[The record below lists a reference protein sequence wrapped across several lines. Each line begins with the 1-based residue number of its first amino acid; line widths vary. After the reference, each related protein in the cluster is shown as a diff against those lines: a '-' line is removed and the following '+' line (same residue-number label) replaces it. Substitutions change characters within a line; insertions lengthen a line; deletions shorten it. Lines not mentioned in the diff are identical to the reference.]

1 MDYTS
6 MSARVWVEELEN
18 IKKAA
23 KKHGF
28 ESYAE
33 YVRQRLRPIVA
44 KDLGIPA
51 PTYPPFEWKKTGP
64 LQQVAAATGVSKKQ
78 IERAWTAKLTEI
90 VMNNPQVLTDLM
102 RAAQKD
108 EEEPPS
114 DRSAR
119 QTRSNIEGLAPP
131 KGAPIVRRRKAH

>member
-23 KKHGF
+23 KKFGF

-44 KDLGIPA
+44 KDLGVPE
-51 PTYPPFEWKKTGP
+51 PTYPPFEWKKPGP
-64 LQQVAAATGVSKKQ
+64 IKQVAAATGMSKKQ
-78 IERAWTAKLTEI
+78 LERAWLSKLAE
-90 VMNNPQVLTDLM
+90 MAMSSPNMLAELR
-102 RAAQKD
+102 RAVEND
-108 EEEPPS
+108 DEPPS
-114 DRSAR
+114 DRSAK
-119 QTRSNIEGLAPP
+119 QTRSDVAGLAPP
-131 KGAPIVRRRKAH
+131 KGVPIVRRRKAH